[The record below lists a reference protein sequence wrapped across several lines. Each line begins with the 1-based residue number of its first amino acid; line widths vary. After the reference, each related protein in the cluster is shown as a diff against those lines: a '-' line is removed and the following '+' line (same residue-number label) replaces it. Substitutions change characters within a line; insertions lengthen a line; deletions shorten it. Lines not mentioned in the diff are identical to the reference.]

1 MNEGINERLLRIVNE
16 KFGGNV
22 SAFSRAVSVK
32 QPTLNTILGERK
44 SKPSFDVLYSIANAE
59 ALNISLD
66 WLVTGKGSMIK
77 TTSGMVSED
86 DQNNSIDME
95 IKTLLDV
102 IKRQNAIIDNLEK
115 EVALLKE
122 GSRFKNESQAV

>member
-1 MNEGINERLLRIVNE
+1 MDVKGKIIQYIEYKKISKNSFEKSIGVSKSYLGNTKSISADVLHEICIVYSDLSAEWLLRD
-16 KFGGNV
+16 
-22 SAFSRAVSVK
+22 
-32 QPTLNTILGERK
+32 Q
-44 SKPSFDVLYSIANAE
+44 
-59 ALNISLD
+59 
-66 WLVTGKGSMIK
+66 GSMIK

-86 DQNNSIDME
+86 DHNNSIDME

-122 GSRFKNESQAV
+122 GSRVKNESQAV

>member
-1 MNEGINERLLRIVNE
+1 MDVKEKIIQYIEYKKVSKNSFEKSIGVSKSYLGNTKSISADVLHKICIVYSDLSAEWLLRD
-16 KFGGNV
+16 
-22 SAFSRAVSVK
+22 
-32 QPTLNTILGERK
+32 Q
-44 SKPSFDVLYSIANAE
+44 
-59 ALNISLD
+59 
-66 WLVTGKGSMIK
+66 GSMIK
-77 TTSGMVSED
+77 TTSGMGSED
-86 DQNNSIDME
+86 NQNNSIDME

>member
-1 MNEGINERLLRIVNE
+1 MDVKEKIIQYIEYKKISKNSFEKSIGVSKSYLGNTKSISADVLNKICIVYSDVSAEWLLRD
-16 KFGGNV
+16 
-22 SAFSRAVSVK
+22 
-32 QPTLNTILGERK
+32 Q
-44 SKPSFDVLYSIANAE
+44 
-59 ALNISLD
+59 
-66 WLVTGKGSMIK
+66 GSMIK

-122 GSRFKNESQAV
+122 ESGFKNESQAV